1 MKKHLIYLTI
11 FLLQLTAIGQEKYN
25 SLFWEISG
33 NGLKEPSYLYGTMH
47 SQDDRVFQFKEG
59 VMNAFNHAEIYAME
73 LNMDSVDQVALL
85 SKLIMDS
92 THSLKTLLT
101 EDEYTIV
108 SDFFRDSLGQA
119 LFMFEKMQPL
129 FTSQM
134 VTLRDLEAQQTD
146 ALDIYFFKE
155 AKKQKKQTIG
165 LEKTKEQIDA
175 FSAIPYTLQAKGLVD
190 AVKNYG
196 KEGELDMDT
205 MMKYYVEGNLDK
217 LLEMTTEYDEEDKGD
232 EEMAKIFND
241 IFLIKRNHNM
251 ACRAEPFIKKGSTF
265 IAVGA
270 AHLPG
275 EEGIIELL
283 RKKGYKVIAR

>member
-1 MKKHLIYLTI
+1 MKKQLIYLTI
-11 FLLQLTAIGQEKYN
+11 FLFQLTAIGQDKCN

-33 NGLKEPSYLYGTMH
+33 NGLKESSFLYGTMH
-47 SQDDRVFQFKEG
+47 TQDDRVFQFKEG
-59 VMNAFNHAEIYAME
+59 VMDAFNHAEIYAME
-73 LNMDSVDQVALL
+73 LNIDSVDQAALL

-108 SDFFRDSLGQA
+108 SDFFRDSLGQP
-119 LFMFEKMQPL
+119 LFMFEKTQPL
-129 FTSQM
+129 FTTQM
-134 VTLRDLEAQQTD
+134 VSLRDLEAQQAD

-165 LEKTKEQIDA
+165 LEKTIEQIDA
-175 FSAIPYTLQAKGLVD
+175 FSSISYELQAEGLVD

-196 KEGELDMDT
+196 KDDELDMDA

-217 LLEMTTEYDEEDKGD
+217 LLEMTTDPRENA
-232 EEMAKIFND
+232 EMAKIFND
-241 IFLIKRNHNM
+241 VFLVKRNYNM
-251 ACRAEPFIKKGSTF
+251 AERAEPFIKKGSTF

-275 EEGIIELL
+275 EYGVIELL

>member
-11 FLLQLTAIGQEKYN
+11 FLFQLTIIGQEKYN

-33 NGLKEPSYLYGTMH
+33 NGLKESSFLYGTMH
-47 SQDDRVFQFKEG
+47 TQDDRVFQFKEG
-59 VMNAFNHAEIYAME
+59 VMDAFNHAEIYAME
-73 LNMDSVDQVALL
+73 LNIDSVDQAALL

-101 EDEYTIV
+101 ESEYIMV

-129 FTSQM
+129 FTAQM
-134 VTLRDLEAQQTD
+134 VSLRDLEAQQTD

-165 LEKTKEQIDA
+165 LEKTMEQIDA
-175 FSAIPYTLQAKGLVD
+175 FSAISYELQAKGLVD
-190 AVKNYG
+190 AVRDYG

-217 LLEMTTEYDEEDKGD
+217 LLEMTTEYDEED
-232 EEMAKIFND
+232 EEMSKILND
-241 IFLIKRNHNM
+241 VFLVKRNHNM
-251 ACRAEPFIKKGSTF
+251 ADRAEPFIKKGSTF

-283 RKKGYKVIAR
+283 RNKGYKVIAR

>member
-11 FLLQLTAIGQEKYN
+11 SLFQLTSIGQDKYN

-33 NGLKEPSYLYGTMH
+33 NGLTEPSYLYGTMH
-47 SQDDRVFQFKEG
+47 TQDERVFQFKEG
-59 VMNAFNHAEIYAME
+59 VMDAFNHAEIYAME
-73 LNMDSVDQVALL
+73 INVDSVDQVALL

-101 EDEYTIV
+101 ESEYTMV
-108 SDFFRDSLGQA
+108 SDFFRDSLRQP
-119 LFMFEKMQPL
+119 LFLFEKMQPL
-129 FTSQM
+129 FTAQM
-134 VTLRDLEAQQTD
+134 VSLRDLEAQQAD

-165 LEKTKEQIDA
+165 LEKTMEQIDA
-175 FSAIPYTLQAKGLVD
+175 FSAISYELQAKGLVD
-190 AVKNYG
+190 AVRDYG
-196 KEGELDMDT
+196 KEGELDMDA

-217 LLEMTTEYDEEDKGD
+217 LLEMTTEYDEED
-232 EEMAKIFND
+232 EEMSKIFND
-241 IFLIKRNHNM
+241 VFLVKRNHNM
-251 ACRAEPFIKKGSTF
+251 ADRAEPFIKKGSTF

>member
-11 FLLQLTAIGQEKYN
+11 FLFQLTAIGQDKYN

-33 NGLKEPSYLYGTMH
+33 NGLKESSFLYGTMH
-47 SQDDRVFQFKEG
+47 TQDERAFQFKEG
-59 VMNAFNHAEIYAME
+59 VMDAFNHAEIYAME
-73 LNMDSVDQVALL
+73 INMDSVDQVALL

-92 THSLKTLLT
+92 TYSLKTLLT
-101 EDEYTIV
+101 EDDYTIV

-129 FTSQM
+129 FTTQM
-134 VTLRDLEAQQTD
+134 VSLRDLEAQQAD

-165 LEKTKEQIDA
+165 LEKTIEQIDA
-175 FSAIPYTLQAKGLVD
+175 FSSISYELQAEGLVD

-196 KEGELDMDT
+196 NEDELDMDA

-217 LLEMTTEYDEEDKGD
+217 LLEMTTDPRENA
-232 EEMAKIFND
+232 EMAKIFND
-241 IFLIKRNHNM
+241 VFLVKRNYNM
-251 ACRAEPFIKKGSTF
+251 AERAEPFIKKGSTF

-275 EEGIIELL
+275 EYGVIELL

>member
-1 MKKHLIYLTI
+1 MKKHIIYISFIL
-11 FLLQLTAIGQEKYN
+11 FHLVGCGQEKYN

-33 NGLKEPSYLYGTMH
+33 NGLKESSFLYGTMH
-47 SQDDRVFQFKEG
+47 TQDERVFQFKEG
-59 VMNAFNHAEIYAME
+59 VMDAFNHAEIYAME
-73 LNMDSVDQVALL
+73 INVDSVDQVALL

-101 EDEYTIV
+101 ESEYTMV
-108 SDFFRDSLGQA
+108 SDFFRDSLRQP
-119 LFMFEKMQPL
+119 LFLFEKMQPL
-129 FTSQM
+129 FTAQM
-134 VTLRDLEAQQTD
+134 VSLRDLEAQQAD

-165 LEKTKEQIDA
+165 LEKTMEQIDA
-175 FSAIPYTLQAKGLVD
+175 FSAISYELQAKGLVD
-190 AVKNYG
+190 AVRDYG
-196 KEGELDMDT
+196 KEGELDMDA

-217 LLEMTTEYDEEDKGD
+217 LLEMTTEYDDED
-232 EEMAKIFND
+232 EEMSKIFND
-241 IFLIKRNHNM
+241 VFLVKRNHNM
-251 ACRAEPFIKKGSTF
+251 ADRAEPFIKKGSTF

>member
-1 MKKHLIYLTI
+1 MKKHLIYLTFI
-11 FLLQLTAIGQEKYN
+11 LFHLVGCGQEKYN

-33 NGLKEPSYLYGTMH
+33 NGLTKSSYLYGTMH
-47 SQDDRVFQFKEG
+47 TQDERAFQFKEG
-59 VMNAFNHAEIYAME
+59 VMDAFNHAEIYAME

-92 THSLKTLLT
+92 TYSLKTLLT

-129 FTSQM
+129 FTTQM
-134 VTLRDLEAQQTD
+134 VTLRDLEAQQAD

-165 LEKTKEQIDA
+165 LEKTIEQIDA
-175 FSAIPYTLQAKGLVD
+175 FSSISYELQAEGLVD

-196 KEGELDMDT
+196 NEDELDMDA

-217 LLEMTTEYDEEDKGD
+217 LLEMTTDPRENA
-232 EEMAKIFND
+232 EMAKIFND
-241 IFLIKRNHNM
+241 VFLVKRNYNM
-251 ACRAEPFIKKGSTF
+251 AERAEPFIKKGSTF

-283 RKKGYKVIAR
+283 RKKGYKVIAK

>member
-1 MKKHLIYLTI
+1 MKKHIIYISFIL
-11 FLLQLTAIGQEKYN
+11 FHLVGCGQEKYN

-33 NGLKEPSYLYGTMH
+33 NGLKESSFLYGTMH
-47 SQDDRVFQFKEG
+47 TQDERVFQFKEG
-59 VMNAFNHAEIYAME
+59 VMDAFNHAEIYAME
-73 LNMDSVDQVALL
+73 LNVDSIDQVALL

-101 EDEYTIV
+101 ESEYTMV
-108 SDFFRDSLGQA
+108 SDFFRDSLRQP
-119 LFMFEKMQPL
+119 LFLFEKMQPL
-129 FTSQM
+129 FTAQM
-134 VTLRDLEAQQTD
+134 VSLRDLEAQQAD

-165 LEKTKEQIDA
+165 LEKTMEQIDA
-175 FSAIPYTLQAKGLVD
+175 FSAISYELQAKGLVD
-190 AVKNYG
+190 AVRDYG
-196 KEGELDMDT
+196 KEGELDMDA

-217 LLEMTTEYDEEDKGD
+217 LLEMTTEYDEED
-232 EEMAKIFND
+232 EQMSKIFND
-241 IFLIKRNHNM
+241 VFLVKRNHNM
-251 ACRAEPFIKKGSTF
+251 ADRAEPFIKKGSTF

-283 RKKGYKVIAR
+283 RNKGYKVIAR

>member
-11 FLLQLTAIGQEKYN
+11 SLFQLTSIGQDKYN

-33 NGLKEPSYLYGTMH
+33 NGLKESSFLYGTMH
-47 SQDDRVFQFKEG
+47 TQDDRVFQFKEG
-59 VMNAFNHAEIYAME
+59 VMDAFNHAKIYAME
-73 LNMDSVDQVALL
+73 LNVDSIDQVALL

-101 EDEYTIV
+101 ESEYTMV
-108 SDFFRDSLGQA
+108 SDFFRDSLRQP
-119 LFMFEKMQPL
+119 LFLFEKMQPL
-129 FTSQM
+129 FTAQM
-134 VTLRDLEAQQTD
+134 VSLRDLEAQQAD

-165 LEKTKEQIDA
+165 LEKTIEQIDA
-175 FSAIPYTLQAKGLVD
+175 FSSISYELQAEGLVD

-196 KEGELDMDT
+196 NEDELDMDA

-217 LLEMTTEYDEEDKGD
+217 LLEMTTEYDEED
-232 EEMAKIFND
+232 EEMSKIFND
-241 IFLIKRNHNM
+241 VFLVKRNHNM
-251 ACRAEPFIKKGSTF
+251 ADRAEPFIKKGSTF

-283 RKKGYKVIAR
+283 RKKGYKVIAK

>member
-1 MKKHLIYLTI
+1 MKKHLIYFTI
-11 FLLQLTAIGQEKYN
+11 LLSQIGGCGQEKYN

-33 NGLKEPSYLYGTMH
+33 NGLTDHSYLYGTMH
-47 SQDDRVFQFKEG
+47 TQDERAFQFKEG
-59 VMNAFNHAEIYAME
+59 VMDAFNQAEIYAME
-73 LNMDSVDQVALL
+73 LNMDSVDQAALL

-101 EDEYTIV
+101 ADEYTVV

-129 FTSQM
+129 FTTQM
-134 VTLRDLEAQQTD
+134 VALRDLEAQQTD

-165 LEKTKEQIDA
+165 LEKTMEQIDA
-175 FSAIPYTLQAKGLVD
+175 FSAVPYKLQAKGLVD
-190 AVKNYG
+190 AIADYG
-196 KEGELDMDT
+196 KEVESDMDV

-217 LLEMTTEYDEEDKGD
+217 LLEMTTKNEDD

-241 IFLIKRNHNM
+241 IFLVKRNYNM
-251 ACRAEPFIKKGSTF
+251 ADRAEPYIKKGSTF

-275 EEGIIELL
+275 KEGVIGLL
-283 RKKGYKVIAR
+283 RKKGYKVIAK

>member
-1 MKKHLIYLTI
+1 MKKHLIYLAI
-11 FLLQLTAIGQEKYN
+11 FLFQLTAIGQDKYN

-47 SQDDRVFQFKEG
+47 TQDDRVFQFKEG
-59 VMNAFNHAEIYAME
+59 VMDAFNHAEIYAME

-92 THSLKTLLT
+92 TYSLKTLLT
-101 EDEYTIV
+101 ADEYTIV

-129 FTSQM
+129 FTAQM
-134 VTLRDLEAQQTD
+134 VALRDLDAQQAD

-165 LEKTKEQIDA
+165 LEKTMEQIDA
-175 FSAIPYTLQAKGLVD
+175 FSAIPYELQAKGLVD
-190 AVKNYG
+190 AVRDYG

-217 LLEMTTEYDEEDKGD
+217 LLEMTTEYAEED

-241 IFLIKRNHNM
+241 IFLVKRNYNM
-251 ACRAEPFIKKGSTF
+251 ANRAEPFIKKGSTF

-275 EEGIIELL
+275 EEGVIKLL
-283 RKKGYKVIAR
+283 RKKGYKVIAK

>member
-1 MKKHLIYLTI
+1 MKKHIIYFSI
-11 FLLQLTAIGQEKYN
+11 LLSQIVGCGQEKYN
-25 SLFWEISG
+25 SLFWEVSG
-33 NGLKEPSYLYGTMH
+33 NGLTENSYLYGTMH
-47 SQDDRVFQFKEG
+47 TQDERAFQFKDG
-59 VMNAFNHAEIYAME
+59 VMDAFNHAEIYAME
-73 LNMDSVDQVALL
+73 INMDSVDQAALL

-92 THSLKTLLT
+92 TYSLKTLLT
-101 EDEYTIV
+101 ADEYTVV

-165 LEKTKEQIDA
+165 LEKTMEQIDA
-175 FSAIPYTLQAKGLVD
+175 FSAIPYELQAKGLVD
-190 AVKNYG
+190 AVRDYG

-217 LLEMTTEYDEEDKGD
+217 LLEMTTEYAKED

-241 IFLIKRNHNM
+241 IFLVKRNYNM
-251 ACRAEPFIKKGSTF
+251 ANRAEPFIKKGSTF

-275 EEGIIELL
+275 EEGIIKLL
-283 RKKGYKVIAR
+283 RKKGYKVIAK